1 MRHPRACPA
10 LRALR
15 VHDHRARTGSGREDV
30 LLRSLCGR
38 SGRER
43 LGGSRVS
50 DSIKEEP
57 KTSRRKICVPILS
70 EEEKD
75 LRPHLIPSPIWF
87 SFDSNQCK
95 SSRASRTE
103 KESSPE
109 KTRWSVLPSGLIH
122 LVGNELLS
130 PGAMS
135 QSSLE

>member
-1 MRHPRACPA
+1 MRHPCAGAA

-15 VHDHRARTGSGREDV
+15 VHDHRAWVGSGREDV

-70 EEEKD
+70 EEEKTCV
-75 LRPHLIPSPIWF
+75 PIYF
-87 SFDSNQCK
+87 RK
-95 SSRASRTE
+95 
-103 KESSPE
+103 K
-109 KTRWSVLPSGLIH
+109 KTRVPIY
-122 LVGNELLS
+122 
-130 PGAMS
+130 
-135 QSSLE
+135 SSFIPAGGKR